1 MTSGDLKRLFG
12 TAIRS
17 KRSELGISQEELA
30 DRAGLHRTY
39 VSDVERGARNPSLES
54 IEKLALALELSISG
68 LFARASNPG
77 APARPVEILLIED
90 EPRDVELTQR
100 AFKKAKLTN
109 PLHVVEDGAEALDF
123 IFATGRYAP
132 RKDSPLPDLILL
144 DLKLP
149 KISGLEVLQRIKA
162 DPRTR
167 DIPVIVLTASQDNGD
182 AEACRALGV
191 RTYLVKPVGFR
202 NLSEVT
208 PQLSFEWALMRC
220 APETPPRYSGR
231 SLIAGMEPERLAD
244 AIQETNQ
251 VRQQKETRT

>member
-68 LFARASNPG
+68 LFERASDPN
-77 APARPVEILLIED
+77 APTRPVEILLIED
-90 EPRDVELTQR
+90 DPRDVELTQR
-100 AFKKAKLTN
+100 AFKKAKFTN

-123 IFATGRYAP
+123 IFATGSYAP
-132 RKDSPLPDLILL
+132 RKDLPAPDLILL

-162 DPRTR
+162 DPRTQN
-167 DIPVIVLTASQDNGD
+167 IPVIVLTASQDNGD
-182 AEACRALGV
+182 AVACRALGV
-191 RTYLVKPVGFR
+191 QTYIVKPVGFR
-202 NLSEVT
+202 NLSEIT
-208 PQLSFEWALMRC
+208 PQLSFEWALVRR
-220 APETPPRYSGR
+220 APES
-231 SLIAGMEPERLAD
+231 AE
-244 AIQETNQ
+244 
-251 VRQQKETRT
+251 

>member
-54 IEKLALALELSISG
+54 IEKLALALELSIAG
-68 LFARASNPG
+68 LFERASDPE
-77 APARPVEILLIED
+77 APTQPVEILLVED
-90 EPRDVELTQR
+90 DPRDVEMTQR
-100 AFKKAKLTN
+100 AFKKAKFTN

-123 IFATGRYAP
+123 IFATGSYAAC
-132 RKDSPLPDLILL
+132 KDWRLPDLILL

-149 KISGLEVLQRIKA
+149 KISGIEVLQRIKA

-182 AEACRALGV
+182 AAACRALGV
-191 RTYLVKPVGFR
+191 QTYLVKPVDFR

-208 PQLSFEWALMRC
+208 PQLPFGWALLRC
-220 APETPPRYSGR
+220 APEDSASFFRTKSERRDGTGTASR
-231 SLIAGMEPERLAD
+231 CDSAGWSH
-244 AIQETNQ
+244 Q
-251 VRQQKETRT
+251 